1 MWLHYRYPKA
11 QNCVAL
17 CSNDAPLSPE
27 HAKNYLGFGCR
38 KVSGFFPH
46 PEQPRTS
53 NLHPWKM
60 LWNHREVLLSGYFLD
75 LPVPVDQSNF
85 QTSASK
91 ELPKTVPFACM
102 DHRIPD
108 DSKLDGMKL
117 MLKLPNWNN
126 LARQET
132 LHDIFVL
139 WGGFKVHKVVL
150 DTTFNGVM
158 RGNFFLSWQ
167 RLIRSCIIHQYSCC
181 LCICMYTRS
190 TLYTNVGMKHFRH
203 LTILWL
209 YYTFHFISLY
219 TIIYIILYHHITLYI
234 IVYYNY
240 NTSSNFKS
248 LGDPVVSTCIN
259 SRGNIR
265 QHQATWWFPV
275 LRNV

>member
-1 MWLHYRYPKA
+1 
-11 QNCVAL
+11 
-17 CSNDAPLSPE
+17 
-27 HAKNYLGFGCR
+27 
-38 KVSGFFPH
+38 
-46 PEQPRTS
+46 
-53 NLHPWKM
+53 M

-91 ELPKTVPFACM
+91 ELPKTIPFACM
-102 DHRIPD
+102 DHRSPD

-150 DTTFNGVM
+150 DTTSNGVM
-158 RGNFFLSWQ
+158 RGNYLLSWQ

-181 LCICMYTRS
+181 LCITCMYTRS
-190 TLYTNVGMKHFRH
+190 TLDTNMGMRHFRH

-209 YYTFHFISLY
+209 YIPFH
-219 TIIYIILYHHITLYI
+219 IIYKQLHTLYCIIILHYTL
-234 IVYYNY
+234 
-240 NTSSNFKS
+240 
-248 LGDPVVSTCIN
+248 
-259 SRGNIR
+259 
-265 QHQATWWFPV
+265 
-275 LRNV
+275 

>member
-1 MWLHYRYPKA
+1 
-11 QNCVAL
+11 
-17 CSNDAPLSPE
+17 
-27 HAKNYLGFGCR
+27 
-38 KVSGFFPH
+38 
-46 PEQPRTS
+46 
-53 NLHPWKM
+53 M

-102 DHRIPD
+102 DHRIPN

-158 RGNFFLSWQ
+158 RSNYFLSWQ

-190 TLYTNVGMKHFRH
+190 TLYTNLGLRHFRH
-203 LTILWL
+203 LTISWL
-209 YYTFHFISLY
+209 YIPFH
-219 TIIYIILYHHITLYI
+219 IIINYIHYIVSSYYIIHYSI
-234 IVYYNY
+234 
-240 NTSSNFKS
+240 S
-248 LGDPVVSTCIN
+248 
-259 SRGNIR
+259 
-265 QHQATWWFPV
+265 
-275 LRNV
+275 

>member
-1 MWLHYRYPKA
+1 M
-11 QNCVAL
+11 Q
-17 CSNDAPLSPE
+17 
-27 HAKNYLGFGCR
+27 
-38 KVSGFFPH
+38 
-46 PEQPRTS
+46 
-53 NLHPWKM
+53 
-60 LWNHREVLLSGYFLD
+60 WNHREVLLSGYFLD

-102 DHRIPD
+102 DHRSPD
-108 DSKLDGMKL
+108 DSKLDSMKL

-126 LARQET
+126 LARQEA

-139 WGGFKVHKVVL
+139 WCGFKVHKVVL

-158 RGNFFLSWQ
+158 RSNYCFVLTKTNTLLHNSSIQ
-167 RLIRSCIIHQYSCC
+167 LL

-190 TLYTNVGMKHFRH
+190 TLYTNVGLRHFRH

-209 YYTFHFISLY
+209 YIPFH
-219 TIIYIILYHHITLYI
+219 IIINYIHYIVSSYYIKHYSILSYIISIL
-234 IVYYNY
+234 
-240 NTSSNFKS
+240 TSSNFKS
-248 LGDPVVSTCIN
+248 LGDVSTSIN
-259 SRGNIR
+259 MYQFPR